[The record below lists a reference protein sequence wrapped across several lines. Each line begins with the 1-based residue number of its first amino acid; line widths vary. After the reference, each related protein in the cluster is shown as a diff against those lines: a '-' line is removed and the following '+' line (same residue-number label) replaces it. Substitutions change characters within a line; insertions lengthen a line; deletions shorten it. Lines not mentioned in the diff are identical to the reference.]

1 MRLHQRFWRARTFLL
16 LLWGAVGLSRATT
29 AQNVQWGPFRM
40 NFGLGVSAE
49 YRDNANTSEHH
60 PKSDVTLSAG
70 PNMTGGVFLPF
81 VGGEEFTLTVSAAYT
96 HSLFHVQPD
105 SFGAPL
111 TATLILPIY
120 VAEWTV
126 LISDSFN
133 FRNDALEQT
142 FAFNRTEVKQYANTA
157 SASATHQFGKFATTF
172 AAQRYDT
179 FFPDDPNQEQ
189 INYQFSFTPS
199 LTLREGYSVFLR
211 NSYGL
216 VYVNDPMLQDSTG
229 YSIDVGVNGQITPS
243 LFGTIS
249 VGWSHSD
256 LSATKTNGVQHFD
269 GVDSNV
275 TLSYTHPLR
284 PNTTHSLS
292 FYRSPGVTLLLQ
304 NSSIT
309 EVTGLSYTI
318 SHRLN
323 RYLTLSPNVN
333 WSHLKSL
340 AGSQTLETADIVQI
354 GFGLQRQFTQHLN
367 ASLGYFYQ
375 IRRSNLPDASYN
387 VNDVTVSAN
396 YAF

>member
-1 MRLHQRFWRARTFLL
+1 M
-16 LLWGAVGLSRATT
+16 
-29 AQNVQWGPFRM
+29 AQNVQYGPFRL

-49 YRDNANTSEHH
+49 YRDNANTSEHD
-60 PKSDVTLSAG
+60 PKSDVTLTAG
-70 PNMTGGVFLPF
+70 PNVTGGIFLPF
-81 VGGEEFTLTVSAAYT
+81 AGGEEFTLTMSASYT

-111 TATLILPIY
+111 TATLTLPMYI
-120 VAEWTV
+120 ADWTV
-126 LISDSFN
+126 LLSDSFS
-133 FRNDALEQT
+133 FTNDPLEDT
-142 FAFNRTEVKQYANTA
+142 FAFNQSNVKQYSNTA
-157 SASATHQFGKFATTF
+157 AASATRQLGKTAFTF

-179 FFPDDPNQEQ
+179 WFPDEPNQEQ
-189 INYQFSFTPS
+189 TDYQFSFTPS
-199 LTLREGYSVFLR
+199 LTLREGYSVFVR

-216 VYVNDPMLQDSTG
+216 VYVNDPTLQDSTG
-229 YSIDVGVNGQITPS
+229 YSVDAGVNGQITPS

-249 VGWSHSD
+249 LGWSHSD
-256 LSATKTNGVQHFD
+256 LSASGTNHAQHFD

-292 FYRSPGVTLLLQ
+292 FFRSPGVTLLLE

-323 RYLTLSPNVN
+323 RYLTLSPNVS
-333 WSHLKSL
+333 WSHLRSL
-340 AGSQTLETADIVQI
+340 AGSQTLETADIIQV
-354 GFGLQRQFTQHLN
+354 GFGLQRQFTKHFSTAL
-367 ASLGYFYQ
+367 SYFHQ
-375 IRRSNLPDASYN
+375 IRDSNLPNASYT

>member
-1 MRLHQRFWRARTFLL
+1 LL
-16 LLWGAVGLSRATT
+16 LLGGAFGLARATV
-29 AQNVQWGPFRM
+29 AQNVQYGPFRM

-49 YRDNANTSEHH
+49 YRDNANTSEHN
-60 PKSDVTLSAG
+60 PKSDVTLTAG
-70 PNMTGGVFLPF
+70 PNMTGGFFLPF
-81 VGGEEFTLTVSAAYT
+81 AGGEEFSLTMSAAYT
-96 HSLFHVQPD
+96 KSLFHVQQD

-111 TATLILPIY
+111 TATLILPLY
-120 VAEWTV
+120 VAQWTV
-126 LISDSFN
+126 LISDAFN
-133 FRNDALEQT
+133 FRNDVLEST
-142 FAFNRTEVKQYANTA
+142 FAFNRANVKEYSNTA
-157 SASATHQFGKFATTF
+157 SASATKQLGKFATTF
-172 AAQRYDT
+172 AGQRYDT
-179 FFPDDPNQEQ
+179 WFPDDPNQEQ

-199 LTLREGYSVFLR
+199 LTFREGYSVFLR

-216 VYVNDPMLQDSTG
+216 VYVNDPNLQDSTG
-229 YSIDVGVNGQITPS
+229 YSIDAGVNGQITPS
-243 LFGTIS
+243 LSGTIS

-256 LSATKTNGVQHFD
+256 LSAAGTNHAQQFD

-284 PNTTHSLS
+284 PNTMHSLS

-304 NSSIT
+304 NSSLT

-340 AGSQTLETADIVQI
+340 AGSQTLEVADIIQV
-354 GFGLQRQFTQHLN
+354 GFGLQRQFTKHLSG
-367 ASLGYFYQ
+367 SLGYFHQ
-375 IRRSNLPDASYN
+375 IRQSNLPNASYD
-387 VNDVTVSAN
+387 VNDVTISAN